1 MPYEY
6 DNKDFSSIKA
16 LSEYTGINE
25 KTLTARLRRGMSLE
39 DACKKT
45 DFRCTY
51 FMEEGAEKSI
61 AEICADNEKNQE
73 LVRNRLKYGYSM
85 QDALNKPKNVTKQG
99 HPIVLEGIL
108 YNSIAA
114 AIRKYNLQSKA
125 STIHRRIGE
134 GRSPTQVFQEI
145 LSE

>member
-6 DNKDFSSIKA
+6 DNKDFTSIKA
-16 LSEYTGINE
+16 LSEYVGINE

-39 DACKKT
+39 DACKGT

-51 FMEEGAEKSI
+51 FKEEGKEKSI
-61 AEICADNEKNQE
+61 VEICMDNEKSQE

-85 QDALNKPKNVTKQG
+85 QDALNKPKKVTKQG
-99 HPIVLEGIL
+99 RPIVVEGIL

-125 STIHRRIGE
+125 STIHRKIGE
-134 GRSPTQVFQEI
+134 GRSPTQVFQEVQ
-145 LSE
+145 LK